1 MIHSFSSNMKY
12 YERPFVSCVSHQH
25 LKYKRNYRYCT
36 GESIITPHK
45 LKALLHQSTQV
56 QWSPYL
62 SNPSVYQEELR
73 IAKIPYLKSWPL
85 QSDITSTHF
94 YVVGIPTMF
103 IELSQALQDTNRE
116 QAIVTWLDKYM
127 DTQYVISVPIFSDT
141 RYPDESWY
149 VSNHRSLNVFQEF
162 IDNEPHTLLYRR
174 CYTLGSVWLL
184 LYALVSLNEL
194 SPTFVLSLMEDGRGT
209 YVNISESMR
218 YFYLG
223 LGIPMACDII
233 ETVCKSWFKPE
244 LYQQFFNRHYTYY
257 MEWLY
262 LNEGAFLIFD
272 STLLSMDHYPIRDI
286 IKNLLKT
293 EGSSSKSIQ
302 YFPWLYPFLAQL
314 VKSSK
319 KEWRY
324 WNQEYNNVFKILQN
338 YYFKKKSSLS
348 HLFYTMTHCLIYLY
362 TDVPSK
368 HRVIQLWNQLL
379 DYCRELSLPKYFSKI
394 LIHFY
399 KNGHLIP
406 VPIYFLK
413 SIPLHTELFL
423 SVESTPFE
431 TLYQAIKRASLMDLH
446 ATYYLNYLEKRALTK
461 IHCLKHLDPYL
472 VGILMQNYFKEHR
485 AELFS

>member
-1 MIHSFSSNMKY
+1 
-12 YERPFVSCVSHQH
+12 
-25 LKYKRNYRYCT
+25 
-36 GESIITPHK
+36 
-45 LKALLHQSTQV
+45 
-56 QWSPYL
+56 
-62 SNPSVYQEELR
+62 
-73 IAKIPYLKSWPL
+73 
-85 QSDITSTHF
+85 
-94 YVVGIPTMF
+94 MF

-286 IKNLLKT
+286 IKN
-293 EGSSSKSIQ
+293 
-302 YFPWLYPFLAQL
+302 PFKNRR
-314 VKSSK
+314 VF
-319 KEWRY
+319 
-324 WNQEYNNVFKILQN
+324 FKIN
-338 YYFKKKSSLS
+338 SIFSLA
-348 HLFYTMTHCLIYLY
+348 LPIF
-362 TDVPSK
+362 
-368 HRVIQLWNQLL
+368 LL
-379 DYCRELSLPKYFSKI
+379 
-394 LIHFY
+394 
-399 KNGHLIP
+399 NW
-406 VPIYFLK
+406 
-413 SIPLHTELFL
+413 
-423 SVESTPFE
+423 
-431 TLYQAIKRASLMDLH
+431 
-446 ATYYLNYLEKRALTK
+446 
-461 IHCLKHLDPYL
+461 
-472 VGILMQNYFKEHR
+472 
-485 AELFS
+485 

>member
-1 MIHSFSSNMKY
+1 MKY

-56 QWSPYL
+56 QWTPYL
-62 SNPSVYQEELR
+62 SNPSIYQEDLR

-85 QSDITSTHF
+85 QPDITSTHF

-149 VSNHRSLNVFQEF
+149 VSNHRSLNVFPEF

-194 SPTFVLSLMEDGRGT
+194 PPTFVLSLMEEGRRT

-244 LYQQFFNRHYTYY
+244 LYQQIFNRHYTYY

-262 LNEGAFLIFD
+262 LNEGAF
-272 STLLSMDHYPIRDI
+272 
-286 IKNLLKT
+286 
-293 EGSSSKSIQ
+293 
-302 YFPWLYPFLAQL
+302 FPF
-314 VKSSK
+314 V
-319 KEWRY
+319 
-324 WNQEYNNVFKILQN
+324 IL
-338 YYFKKKSSLS
+338 
-348 HLFYTMTHCLIYLY
+348 
-362 TDVPSK
+362 
-368 HRVIQLWNQLL
+368 
-379 DYCRELSLPKYFSKI
+379 
-394 LIHFY
+394 
-399 KNGHLIP
+399 
-406 VPIYFLK
+406 
-413 SIPLHTELFL
+413 
-423 SVESTPFE
+423 
-431 TLYQAIKRASLMDLH
+431 
-446 ATYYLNYLEKRALTK
+446 
-461 IHCLKHLDPYL
+461 
-472 VGILMQNYFKEHR
+472 
-485 AELFS
+485 